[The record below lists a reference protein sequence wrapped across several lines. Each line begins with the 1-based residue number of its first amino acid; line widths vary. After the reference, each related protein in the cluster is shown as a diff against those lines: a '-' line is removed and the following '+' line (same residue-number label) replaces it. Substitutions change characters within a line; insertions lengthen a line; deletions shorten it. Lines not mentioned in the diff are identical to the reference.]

1 MLSNDDHCSRDQ
13 DSDMDLERQHEPA
26 PVLSEIV
33 STEAGHIHSNP
44 STFVPAPMHQLRRR
58 RHNQLETA
66 PPPNETMQPDEYAFQ
81 TTDHIL
87 QVYKRNAIRWFNDWV
102 DFHRVIPDDL
112 HGGHRRRYWYGTMAI
127 EACLLVC
134 FVLYIVY
141 LASQPVVRHS
151 REIQVQSS
159 LATGLEACKTIASNK
174 RTSYGMF
181 VPINGDG
188 TWFACLQENATF
200 WTVLWI
206 NGTAEWSVDQDAVWE
221 RRHVRDPVGGAECE
235 KDHRF
240 ASAIRVAVIDTNGPR
255 EDRHL
260 VHVVKSIQATALQF
274 MFKIHEE
281 DRHVECFTRFLNS
294 KQ

>member
-1 MLSNDDHCSRDQ
+1 M
-13 DSDMDLERQHEPA
+13 MGRQ
-26 PVLSEIV
+26 IV
-33 STEAGHIHSNP
+33 DWFMPGIDTVRRCAYQWWL
-44 STFVPAPMHQLRRR
+44 FHQLR
-58 RHNQLETA
+58 
-66 PPPNETMQPDEYAFQ
+66 PD
-81 TTDHIL
+81 
-87 QVYKRNAIRWFNDWV
+87 
-102 DFHRVIPDDL
+102 DFHTPRARYKWYAMVIV
-112 HGGHRRRYWYGTMAI
+112 
-127 EACLLVC
+127 EAVVLAGLL
-134 FVLYIVY
+134 FL
-141 LASQPVVRHS
+141 LFFKAAAPVVRHS

-260 VHVVKSIQATALQF
+260 VHVSKSIQATALQF

-281 DRHVECFTRFLNS
+281 DRHVECFTRFLNL